1 MPTSESKEF
10 LELAKQDKVVLEL
23 SDQEG
28 LLIGG
33 DLEKLTAEGRI
44 AYYIARCKSQG
55 LDPLSRP
62 FDYIK
67 VPGMVRGTFRLVLY
81 ANKNCAEQLREIHHI
96 SSTIIK
102 EEIDAGVLRVYVRA
116 SKPIIIDGKILGHR
130 DFDEVGAVSV
140 AGIGATDLA
149 NARMKAVTK
158 AHRRAALG
166 IQGLGLSDESETETI
181 RGAVRV
187 TPIEVESLAARFDP
201 PKRVGISQTSSVNNQ
216 KADETKI
223 TQGEQK

>member
-1 MPTSESKEF
+1 MPSETEPRVGESQVF
-10 LELAKQDKVVLEL
+10 IELAKKDKVVLEL

-28 LLIGG
+28 LLIQG

-44 AYYIARCKSQG
+44 AYYIHRCKTQG

-67 VPGMVRGTFRLVLY
+67 VPGMIKGTHKLVLY

-96 SSTIIK
+96 SSTILK
-102 EEIDAGVLRVYVRA
+102 EETESGVLRVYVRA
-116 SKPIIIDGKILGHR
+116 SKPIIIDGKLIAYR
-130 DFDEVGAVSV
+130 EFDEVGAVSI
-140 AGIGATDLA
+140 AGVGSTELA

-181 RGAVRV
+181 KGAVRV
-187 TPIEVESLAARFDP
+187 TPEEVESLSARFDP
-201 PKRVGISQTSSVNNQ
+201 PRRVGITQTSSAS
-216 KADETKI
+216 KTDEPK
-223 TQGEQK
+223 